1 MRSRPRVFPVIDV
14 LDRAQAV
21 RNAALAF
28 AVGADGIFFDH
39 ADDDDGVLLTIAT
52 QLKSAW
58 PDKLLG
64 ASYASLGPVKALQR
78 SVRSGLD
85 ATWTVRSDVTARTA
99 SRDAVEAAALLKSR
113 PAHRFFAAI
122 AFCPRDVEA
131 EPGLAA
137 IRARELGMIPTTGGE
152 RVDGSTRKLE
162 TIRGA
167 IGNAPLALAGSF
179 TPDHLGSLSSL
190 PSDLLVHTAG
200 DAGFAYLDVDALR
213 TCMTRVT
220 AAAFGS
226 ASA

>member
-1 MRSRPRVFPVIDV
+1 MKSRPRVIPVIDV

-28 AVGADGIFFDH
+28 AVGADGIFFDN
-39 ADDDDGVLLTIAT
+39 ADDDDGILLTVAK
-52 QLKSAW
+52 QLKPDW

-64 ASYASLGPVKALQR
+64 ASYASLGPVKALER

-85 ATWTVRSDVTARTA
+85 ATWTVRTDVTARMA
-99 SRDAVEAAALLKSR
+99 SADAVRAATLLKSH
-113 PAHRFFAAI
+113 PGHRFFAAI
-122 AFCPRDVEA
+122 ASSASDVEG

-137 IRARELGMIPTTGGE
+137 MRVRELGMIPTTGEE
-152 RVDGSTRKLE
+152 RSDGSSRRLA

-179 TPDHLGSLSSL
+179 APANLGSLSSL
-190 PSDLLVHTAG
+190 PSHLFVHTGG

-220 AAAFGS
+220 AAAFGT